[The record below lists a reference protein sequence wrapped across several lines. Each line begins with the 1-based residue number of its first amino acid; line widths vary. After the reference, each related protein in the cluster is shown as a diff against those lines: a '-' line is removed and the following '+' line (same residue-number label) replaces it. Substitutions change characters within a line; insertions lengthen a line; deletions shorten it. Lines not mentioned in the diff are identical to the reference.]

1 MGFFQ
6 SLKDDL
12 SEAVDGIFDEE
23 DTDEVSGSGASG
35 AEDTFTETSGETE
48 ADDLD
53 LDDLAALLDAVKS
66 ELPDEENAGDTDED
80 YTPATPEEIAAF
92 ESSSDD
98 DENAEGDLF
107 DPAELDKLM
116 ADIASMEEAGS
127 TETAEEENAKP
138 AAETDSADIPDQEN
152 AEAAAEADNAEE
164 KAPGEEDKTAEE
176 TFSEETPSEETPS
189 EEAPAEDKSAE
200 EAPSEEA
207 SGEDKPAEEKTAEE
221 KPAKEKAS
229 EEEPAEEKASEEE
242 PAEEKTSEDK
252 APEEKAAE
260 EKPADEDKE
269 TADTE
274 NVPDAG
280 EQMTISQM
288 MGIEEENTEVI
299 KQAEAMAEAAAIAD
313 IKEAEETAKAEA
325 EAAATAERVAEFE
338 VDAKPRKKARRKVS
352 KADKADKADNRARIE
367 AGPRTVSD
375 ETAVFAEG
383 MSVKGDVESD
393 GSLELSGVI
402 EGNIDIAGKLKVS
415 GIIKGNTTAGELYAD
430 GAEINGN
437 ITCSGS
443 VKVGQSTIIIGDI
456 TGSSAVIA
464 GAVKGNIDVHGP
476 VILDSVA
483 IVMGD
488 IRSQSLQISNGAAVE
503 GMCSQ
508 IYSPVTPADFF
519 GDK

>member
-6 SLKDDL
+6 SLKDDI

-23 DTDEVSGSGASG
+23 DTDEVSGSKESG
-35 AEDTFTETSGETE
+35 SEDDLAELPGETE
-48 ADDLD
+48 LNDDLN
-53 LDDLAALLDAVKS
+53 LDDLTALLDAVKN
-66 ELPDEENAGDTDED
+66 EFPDEDSAADADED
-80 YTPATPEEIAAF
+80 YSPATPEEIAAF
-92 ESSSDD
+92 EASSDD
-98 DENAEGDLF
+98 DENAVGDLF

-116 ADIASMEEAGS
+116 ADIASMEEAS
-127 TETAEEENAKP
+127 
-138 AAETDSADIPDQEN
+138 SADASGSEN
-152 AEAAAEADNAEE
+152 TAEADSTDVPDKETIKDTKEAGSAEE
-164 KAPGEEDKTAEE
+164 KASGETDKDTEATASEEDPAKEASAEE
-176 TFSEETPSEETPS
+176 TTPEEESS
-189 EEAPAEDKSAE
+189 KKA
-200 EAPSEEA
+200 
-207 SGEDKPAEEKTAEE
+207 PAEEKTAEE
-221 KPAKEKAS
+221 AAAGEMSSDEKPSEETASEDKAS
-229 EEEPAEEKASEEE
+229 EENG
-242 PAEEKTSEDK
+242 
-252 APEEKAAE
+252 
-260 EKPADEDKE
+260 
-269 TADTE
+269 TA
-274 NVPDAG
+274 PDAG

-288 MGIEEENTEVI
+288 MGIGEENTEVI

-325 EAAATAERVAEFE
+325 EAATAERVAEFE
-338 VDAKPRKKARRKVS
+338 VDAKPRKKARKKTA
-352 KADKADKADNRARIE
+352 KADKADKSDIRVRAE

-430 GAEINGN
+430 GAEINGDIN
-437 ITCSGS
+437 CSGS
-443 VKVGQSTIIIGDI
+443 VKVGQSTIIIGNI

-508 IYSPVTPADFF
+508 VYSPVTPADFF

>member
-6 SLKDDL
+6 SLKDDI

-23 DTDEVSGSGASG
+23 DTDEVSGSKESG
-35 AEDTFTETSGETE
+35 SEDDLAELPGETE
-48 ADDLD
+48 LNDDLN
-53 LDDLAALLDAVKS
+53 LDDLTALLDAVKN
-66 ELPDEENAGDTDED
+66 EFPDEDSAADADED
-80 YTPATPEEIAAF
+80 YSPATPEEIAAF
-92 ESSSDD
+92 EASSDD
-98 DENAEGDLF
+98 DENAVGDLF

-116 ADIASMEEAGS
+116 ADIASIEEASSADASGSENTAEADSTDVPDKETIKDTKEAGS
-127 TETAEEENAKP
+127 
-138 AAETDSADIPDQEN
+138 
-152 AEAAAEADNAEE
+152 AEE
-164 KAPGEEDKTAEE
+164 KASGETDKDTEATASEEDPAKEASAEE
-176 TFSEETPSEETPS
+176 TTPEEESS
-189 EEAPAEDKSAE
+189 KKA
-200 EAPSEEA
+200 
-207 SGEDKPAEEKTAEE
+207 PAEEKTAEE
-221 KPAKEKAS
+221 AAAGEMSSDEKPSEETASEDKAS
-229 EEEPAEEKASEEE
+229 EENG
-242 PAEEKTSEDK
+242 
-252 APEEKAAE
+252 
-260 EKPADEDKE
+260 
-269 TADTE
+269 TA
-274 NVPDAG
+274 PDAG

-288 MGIEEENTEVI
+288 MGIGEENTEVI

-325 EAAATAERVAEFE
+325 EAATAERVAEFE
-338 VDAKPRKKARRKVS
+338 VDAKPRKKARKKTA
-352 KADKADKADNRARIE
+352 KADKADKSDIRVRAE

-430 GAEINGN
+430 GAEINGDIN
-437 ITCSGS
+437 CSGS
-443 VKVGQSTIIIGDI
+443 VKVGQSTIIIGNI

-508 IYSPVTPADFF
+508 VYSPVTPADFF